1 MRVRKRVL
9 IICGLILLI
18 LYTARVIVVNKNAD
32 RVPVY
37 IYDVGETVDF
47 GNDYVDTV
55 EECIDGY
62 AVQVLGYEVVDT
74 RELYERYNMGQ
85 ADEATVKNTPFYCLL
100 KVRIYNKDC
109 DLGEE
114 GGLML
119 DRYSL
124 MGDNYMALVS
134 ENVFCTMYPDMPGT
148 SFSLRKGTSMEFE
161 LPYPI
166 TRTEGCTKEDM
177 QKNAPMLEIS
187 EFPNRKLLRAG

>member
-1 MRVRKRVL
+1 LAEFWLSVTVYEG
-9 IICGLILLI
+9 IETSAPS
-18 LYTARVIVVNKNAD
+18 LYSVFA
-32 RVPVY
+32 
-37 IYDVGETVDF
+37 VGETVDF

-148 SFSLRKGTSMEFE
+148 SFSLRKGTSM
-161 LPYPI
+161 
-166 TRTEGCTKEDM
+166 RAV
-177 QKNAPMLEIS
+177 QKRIC
-187 EFPNRKLLRAG
+187 RKKHQCWKSLSFQIESY

>member
-18 LYTARVIVVNKNAD
+18 LYTARVIIVNKNAD
-32 RVPVY
+32 KVPTY

-74 RELYERYNMGQ
+74 KELYERYNMGQ

-100 KVRIYNKDC
+100 KVRIYNKNC

-124 MGDNYMALVS
+124 TGDNYMALVS

-148 SFSLRKGTSMEFE
+148 SFSLRKGTSTEFE

-166 TRTEGCTKEDM
+166 TRTEGCAKEDM
-177 QKNAPMLEIS
+177 QEKAPMLEIS
-187 EFPNRKLLRAG
+187 EFPNRKLLKAG

>member
-124 MGDNYMALVS
+124 TSDNYMALVS

-161 LPYPI
+161 LPYPNLI
-166 TRTEGCTKEDM
+166 HTK
-177 QKNAPMLEIS
+177 QPVHNAPAVLVIILQYIIQITIR
-187 EFPNRKLLRAG
+187 NL

>member
-161 LPYPI
+161 LPF

-177 QKNAPMLEIS
+177 QKKAPMLEIS
-187 EFPNRKLLRAG
+187 EFPNRKLLKAG

>member
-47 GNDYVDTV
+47 RNDYVDTV

-134 ENVFCTMYPDMPGT
+134 ENVFAQCTLICREHR
-148 SFSLRKGTSMEFE
+148 FH
-161 LPYPI
+161 
-166 TRTEGCTKEDM
+166 
-177 QKNAPMLEIS
+177 LEREQAWNLSCLI
-187 EFPNRKLLRAG
+187 LLQGLRAVQKRICRKSTNAGNL

>member
-1 MRVRKRVL
+1 MWVRNRVL
-9 IICGLILLI
+9 LVCGLIFLVLF
-18 LYTARVIVVNKNAD
+18 TVRVIVVNKNAD
-32 RVPVY
+32 KVPTY

-74 RELYERYNMGQ
+74 KELYERYNMGQ

-124 MGDNYMALVS
+124 TGDNYMALVS
-134 ENVFCTMYPDMPGT
+134 ENVFCTMYPDMPGIA
-148 SFSLRKGTSMEFE
+148 FSLRKGTSMEFE
-161 LPYPI
+161 LHYPI

>member
-47 GNDYVDTV
+47 RNDYVDTV

-148 SFSLRKGTSMEFE
+148 DRKSVV
-161 LPYPI
+161 
-166 TRTEGCTKEDM
+166 
-177 QKNAPMLEIS
+177 
-187 EFPNRKLLRAG
+187 